1 MSKKMSY
8 KELEENFKKILEENR
23 RLKEILEK
31 KELFEDIRREKLS
44 SDIF

>member
-23 RLKEILEK
+23 RLKEIIEK

-44 SDIF
+44 CDIF

>member
-23 RLKEILEK
+23 RLKEIIEK
-31 KELFEDIRREKLS
+31 KELFIEIKNY
-44 SDIF
+44 ICKF